1 MKGLFVDTAGW
12 VAAADA
18 ADPLSTR
25 VRGERDEWLAGG
37 GILVTTDYVIDETL
51 TTIRL
56 RLGLPAAEA
65 WWQQVDGSSRLRIET
80 IDVGRAERARSL
92 FFRYTDKD
100 FSFTDCT
107 SFAVMKD
114 LRLRKVLTLDHHF
127 AQMSF
132 ELLPEPGRR
141 G

>member
-1 MKGLFVDTAGW
+1 MRGLLVDTAGW

-18 ADPLSTR
+18 ADPIGTR
-25 VRGERDEWLAGG
+25 VRQERDEWLAAG

-65 WWQQVDGSSRLRIET
+65 WWHQVDGSSRLRIET
-80 IDVGRAERARSL
+80 IDVTRAERARSA
-92 FFRYTDKD
+92 FFRYADKD

-107 SFAVMKD
+107 SFAVMQD
-114 LRLRKVLTLDHHF
+114 LRLRKVLTLDRHF

-132 ELLPEPGRR
+132 EMVPNV
-141 G
+141 

>member
-18 ADPLSTR
+18 ADSLGTR
-25 VRGERDEWLAGG
+25 VRQERDEWLAAGG
-37 GILVTTDYVIDETL
+37 TLVTTDYVIDETL
-51 TTIRL
+51 TTIRM
-56 RLGLPAAEA
+56 RLGLPSAEA
-65 WWQQVDGSSRLRIET
+65 WWQQVDGSSRLRIEA
-80 IDVGRAERARSL
+80 IDAGRADRARSL

-107 SFAVMKD
+107 SFAVMRE

-132 ELLPEPGRR
+132 AVVPGPA
-141 G
+141 

>member
-18 ADPLSTR
+18 ADTLSTS
-25 VRGERDEWLAGG
+25 VRRERDEWLAAS

-65 WWQQVDGSSRLRIET
+65 WWQQVDGSSRLRLET
-80 IDVGRAERARSL
+80 IDVVRAERARSL

-107 SFAVMKD
+107 SFTVMRD

-127 AQMSF
+127 GQMSF
-132 ELLPEPGRR
+132 EMVPNA
-141 G
+141 